1 MIPKNEINPIDNID
15 DVSVLN
21 EKYGI
26 KTMLVDNVLLNLD
39 GTPFGDFPTDFET
52 KKQELIDSYNS
63 KIYQKKRAVEYPR
76 ISDQLDMLWHEIN
89 STGSI
94 SSDGAW
100 FQSIQEVKNNI
111 PKP

>member
-1 MIPKNEINPIDNID
+1 MILKNEINPVNNID
-15 DVSVLN
+15 DVSILN

-26 KTMLVDNVLLNLD
+26 KTVMVDSVLLNLD
-39 GTPFGDFPTDFET
+39 GTPFEDFPEDFET
-52 KKQELIDSYNS
+52 KKQELIDAYNS
-63 KIYQKKRAVEYPR
+63 NLYQKKRALEYPR
-76 ISDQLDMLWHEIN
+76 ITDQLDMLWHEIN